1 MDRTQILEKVA
12 LIINEKLSVKEV
24 KEELRFVEDL
34 GADSLDLLEI
44 VMAVEDAFQ
53 IKIPDEDLAKLKT
66 VGDAVSYVRE
76 KTR

>member
-12 LIINEKLSVKEV
+12 LIINEKLNVKGV

-53 IKIPDEDLAKLKT
+53 IKIPDEDLAKLRT
-66 VGDAVSYVRE
+66 VGDAVSYVQE
-76 KTR
+76 KAR